1 MNICPKFFFHCL
13 SGVSQS
19 YAHIYS
25 LSNESEELQNGNT
38 SQDTCETGNPPIGRR
53 FIAMLAS
60 GIGGYISCLW
70 GLWLSDRG
78 RRFLGYTIT
87 ALSSLVYVFAVL
99 LMFLTGFRWSW
110 GWWF

>member
-1 MNICPKFFFHCL
+1 
-13 SGVSQS
+13 
-19 YAHIYS
+19 
-25 LSNESEELQNGNT
+25 
-38 SQDTCETGNPPIGRR
+38 
-53 FIAMLAS
+53 MLAS